1 MSRSA
6 AKAAI
11 LALELNA
18 QWLHLA
24 N

>member
-1 MSRSA
+1 V
-6 AKAAI
+6 KVAI